1 MFTRVLS
8 NAALAGGLLL
18 GAVAVLVAPAIV
30 FAGAVVGIVA
40 GVLVGVWVRDNVP
53 GDAASRARAG
63 WRGGLLVGA
72 GVLGGLLAL
81 AGLILLL
88 GSASGAVLVVMAV
101 ALVAAWSVGPADRR
115 DLLRTNPWPAVR
127 AHLLCVAQE
136 HRDEVRPDRAL
147 LVTDGPGSPVPTAS
161 PETTVSPVPAP
172 ADLSTAQLCLA
183 WQRTYFVLLELPIG
197 ASRAE
202 LVHLRRGLLDEIEC
216 RDPDGFSRWL
226 DTGARAGSDPG
237 RYLTGGR

>member
-1 MFTRVLS
+1 MLTRVLT
-8 NAALAGGLLL
+8 NASMAAGLLL
-18 GAVAVLVAPAIV
+18 GAVAVLVAPAVV
-30 FAGAVVGIVA
+30 FAVAVVGIVV
-40 GVLVGVWVRDNVP
+40 GVMVGVWVRDNVP
-53 GDAASRARAG
+53 GDKVSRARAG

-115 DLLRTNPWPAVR
+115 GLPRTNPWPAVR
-127 AHLLCVAQE
+127 EHFLRAAQKD
-136 HRDEVRPDRAL
+136 RDEVRPDPPR
-147 LVTDGPGSPVPTAS
+147 
-161 PETTVSPVPAP
+161 PETNEARQPLVGPEAVVSPVPVP

-183 WQRTYFVLLELPIG
+183 WQRTYFVLLELPAG
-197 ASRAE
+197 APRAA

-216 RDPDGFSRWL
+216 RDPGGFGRWL
-226 DTGARAGSDPG
+226 DTGARAGSNPG